1 MIEKERLIGIVN
13 RSWKSRC
20 TQHNLDISL
29 LIHTASLPDT
39 SGGPGGTTLTL
50 VSQSWLDRGRVTIR
64 WVVVAATV
72 IVVFRVG
79 SDYGSELKAIE
90 LNFNIFWIANAAVA
104 TTAANLLL
112 PLGWRQILISFDQ
125 VLSAGPAVRLW
136 CFAQTARYLPTGLL
150 AIASRLQLAA
160 KAGVSRTV
168 TASSLAIETAAL
180 FGWALL
186 VCAVFAPS
194 IALPIGIRWLL
205 GITCAFGLINS
216 PWLTSFACLRLSRF
230 KKLNL
235 PKPHPRSI
243 VQSVALLGASVATR
257 AIGTTCLAVG
267 FLSIDSS
274 DVTLIIGAAYAGV
287 AAGMIGI
294 APAGL
299 GVREGVMTAILA
311 HRFGLSDAAA
321 FALVSRAWEFSF
333 EMVFLVVASWWG
345 RGSQSNSESD
355 KDSSASDAK
364 L

>member
-72 IVVFRVG
+72 IVLFRVG

-90 LNFNIFWIANAAVA
+90 LDFNIFWIANAAVA

-136 CFAQTARYLPTGLL
+136 CLAQTARYLPTGLL
-150 AIASRLQLAA
+150 AIASRLQLAS
-160 KAGVSRTV
+160 KAGISRTI
-168 TASSLAIETAAL
+168 TATSLVVETATL
-180 FGWALL
+180 FAWALL
-186 VCAVFAPS
+186 VCAIFAPS
-194 IALPIGIRWLL
+194 VALPMGIRWLL

-216 PWLTSFACLRLSRF
+216 SWLISLACVRMSRL

-235 PKPHPRSI
+235 SKPHGRFLVKST
-243 VQSVALLGASVATR
+243 ALLGASVAAR
-257 AIGTTCLAVG
+257 AMGTTCLAVG
-267 FLSIDSS
+267 FLGIDSS

-287 AAGMIGI
+287 AAGMVGI
-294 APAGL
+294 TPAGL

-321 FALVSRAWEFSF
+321 FALVSRAWEFAF

-355 KDSSASDAK
+355 KDSSLPDAK